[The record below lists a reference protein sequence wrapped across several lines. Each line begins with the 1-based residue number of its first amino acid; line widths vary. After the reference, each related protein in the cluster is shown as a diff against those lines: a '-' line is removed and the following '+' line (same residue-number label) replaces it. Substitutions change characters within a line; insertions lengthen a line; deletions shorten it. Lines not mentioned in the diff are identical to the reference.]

1 MFLGSRKENAGIGG
15 IIKPPRLTKQ
25 VGTTS
30 LKSIVPNTG
39 ENAAVIRPKRTRS
52 GEKIPEE
59 SKEDKME
66 VEPTKEEAAVRIP
79 KIIRQKLNH
88 CRCFMPCT
96 YFQHCAKF

>member
-66 VEPTKEEAAVRIP
+66 VEPTKEEAVVRIP

-88 CRCFMPCT
+88 CRCFRIKVCR
-96 YFQHCAKF
+96 YF